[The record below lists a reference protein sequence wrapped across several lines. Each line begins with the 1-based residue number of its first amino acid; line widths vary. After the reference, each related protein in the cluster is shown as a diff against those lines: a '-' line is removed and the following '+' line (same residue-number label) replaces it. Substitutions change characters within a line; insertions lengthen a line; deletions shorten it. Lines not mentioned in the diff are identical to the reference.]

1 MQFRQNRISTARHMH
16 DFSDLLQVPPLMMM
30 MMMILVATKTRM
42 MRRR

>member
-30 MMMILVATKTRM
+30 MILVATKTRM